1 MKRLS
6 DRPNCID
13 RRIMQRMNSLH
24 IENDLK
30 TCPADLIEWTKQ
42 YCVKDC
48 PAIPSDFDWG
58 LFFKSCGVRFGYC
71 YEP

>member
-1 MKRLS
+1 
-6 DRPNCID
+6 
-13 RRIMQRMNSLH
+13 MNSLH